1 MNITPSSVSSHILSS
16 QAMAGRTIPQDF
28 STPTITPSSSQSA
41 LNILQKALGIAGGS
55 VLTTRILLPL
65 LGQGDMAKH
74 LVNSLSL
81 PKNIFLPES
90 LQKTG
95 FERFLRKMMSPTGIV
110 TGGGALALVAG
121 LGYIYKNRKQT
132 PPPTFVEKAGA
143 VLSTTKS
150 AVSSNVSSAVKTLGN
165 NQPAIAGLAGAVGG
179 AGLGSFLGPVGM
191 VVGMVTGGLLGNN
204 FMKSPQE
211 TLEHTRNTGQH
222 LVNGVTSTIYNAA
235 SGVKSGIY
243 NAASGVKSG
252 IYNAASGV
260 KSGIYNAGSGIYNAA
275 SGVKSGI
282 YNSVSGAVS
291 TSEHI
296 SAIKTDIVNNPK
308 KTLEVI
314 SAGLGGVAGLG
325 LGITTGASMG
335 ASCGSI
341 AGSFGEVAGNVLGGI
356 AGGVAGGVLGGVTGN
371 IAGETAYNYPR
382 TAAGTAASTAAVL
395 ALARGCGTL
404 YNYKWSN

>member
-252 IYNAASGV
+252 IYN
-260 KSGIYNAGSGIYNAA
+260 
-275 SGVKSGI
+275 
-282 YNSVSGAVS
+282 SVSGAVS